1 MEKQEKEKENEQHAA
16 RYDDYVQEQANPAT
30 VWPAHCQHVE
40 TFVSNGRVA
49 CKNCGA
55 FMPQ

>member
-1 MEKQEKEKENEQHAA
+1 MEKQEKENEQLAA

-55 FMPQ
+55 FITPQ